1 MDHLDHRI
9 LRELKRDGRIANTQ
23 LAERVGLSPSAC
35 LRRVQAME
43 KSGAIRGYR
52 AVTDPTKMGTGFV
65 AFLLVGLSD
74 HSKKALERFE
84 RTMLACPE
92 ITECHNITGTAEYLL
107 RVEAADLAAYKAIH
121 TDVVSALD
129 GVRQLTTHVVV
140 GTPKDERG

>member
-1 MDHLDHRI
+1 M
-9 LRELKRDGRIANTQ
+9 
-23 LAERVGLSPSAC
+23 
-35 LRRVQAME
+35 
-43 KSGAIRGYR
+43 
-52 AVTDPTKMGTGFV
+52 TDPAKLGTGFV
-65 AFLLVGLSD
+65 AFLMVGLSD

>member
-1 MDHLDHRI
+1 MDQIDHRI
-9 LRELKRDGRIANTQ
+9 LHELRRDGRIANTQ

-35 LRRVQAME
+35 LRRVQVLEA
-43 KSGAIRGYR
+43 SGVIKGYR
-52 AVTDPTKMGTGFV
+52 AVTDPAKLGAGFV

-74 HSKKALERFE
+74 HSRASLMRFE
-84 RTMLACPE
+84 RAILACPE

-107 RVEAADLAAYKAIH
+107 RVEAADLAGYKAIH